1 MVLVLGV
8 LSAAEAF
15 VAVLVGTQM
24 EQLSSRSVSSRGTV
38 LVRVGTHSLVES
50 LAQFGTGRVAG
61 SGSRGV
67 GTRTRARARPWDMDT
82 VYMGKSLLFSFSV
95 LLIIFFIFREKIP
108 LQKYAEVRKF
118 FRIKN
123 RFCSGYCCLG
133 NVVVK
138 KIVSAKNYQ
147 VGK

>member
-8 LSAAEAF
+8 FSATEAF

-24 EQLSSRSVSSRGTV
+24 EQLSSRSVPSRGTV

-67 GTRTRARARPWDMDT
+67 GTRTRARARPWDTDNRI
-82 VYMGKSLLFSFSV
+82 YGKNLYFFFFCFTDD
-95 LLIIFFIFREKIP
+95 IF
-108 LQKYAEVRKF
+108 
-118 FRIKN
+118 
-123 RFCSGYCCLG
+123 
-133 NVVVK
+133 
-138 KIVSAKNYQ
+138 
-147 VGK
+147 

>member
-1 MVLVLGV
+1 VVLVLRV

-67 GTRTRARARPWDMDT
+67 GTRTRARARPWDTDT

-108 LQKYAEVRKF
+108 LQKYAEVRK
-118 FRIKN
+118 K
-123 RFCSGYCCLG
+123 L
-133 NVVVK
+133 
-138 KIVSAKNYQ
+138 AE
-147 VGK
+147 